1 MSRGAIILTVLG
13 VATVGVVA
21 FFVLKAKTT
30 NRPPAYA
37 NAAGLPAGTSP
48 ANPTGRTSNPVV
60 NTINDI
66 LGFTDKAVNVWGD
79 YGKAKS
85 ANA

>member
-37 NAAGLPAGTSP
+37 TAGGLPAGTAP
-48 ANPTGRTSNPVV
+48 AGVARSTNPVT

-66 LGFTDKAVNVWGD
+66 LGFADKAVNIWGD
-79 YGKAKS
+79 YGKAAK